1 MKNQNRLVFPCLFAS
16 MIMLSFT
23 MVGCRVGLW
32 SSPTTHE
39 PTQSNLVGMY
49 ISPEG
54 WLGEKTTLNLKADN
68 TFEMIDS
75 ESFSQKGSW
84 QIEGNK
90 ISLTYQ
96 KQGANRTRLVGFVS
110 DNERGFY
117 LVLWREGNDPDD
129 AIVFVPPW

>member
-1 MKNQNRLVFPCLFAS
+1 
-16 MIMLSFT
+16 
-23 MVGCRVGLW
+23 
-32 SSPTTHE
+32 
-39 PTQSNLVGMY
+39 MY